1 MNEQLPP
8 IDPSI
13 REHLTRRSSGR
24 LPDGLVV
31 DILTALDSAPDRRS
45 IWPVPRLA
53 VVGLSLAI
61 VAVLVATIAFSASRP
76 GPAATTPSLNGY
88 PGERALTTAELS
100 ALMAGPALPVN
111 TALVAS
117 VTIDVR
123 TDVCPM
129 NRYQT
134 QGVVEGMRS
143 QVCVMTSDVAVQ
155 PFTLTGTFAFRYLAP
170 GYLGLLGQITLA
182 SSSTLAFKVV
192 NDWPLAGKTFLVDG
206 WFYGTDL
213 SKTLFSAGGVPL
225 ACPLNT
231 PRPVGDPLNPNGQ
244 LMCEIDWLSDDA
256 NVEPSTLPDGSHVA
270 PTHSRLV
277 EAAGMA
283 TIDSVATGTPVHGVF
298 VVRGMTAPCPNASQ
312 QDPFGCWSG
321 LVLAKLANITVP
333 EPNSSSLPA
342 TPTPTLGLPATP
354 IVEPSGT
361 LASAA
366 AGLLGPGNRPL
377 TEAEFSALW
386 AADRAHLAG
395 RVAIV
400 EGPVP
405 TGFECSTML
414 PPCEVTILDGL
425 RTHEGNWVV
434 RVGTYGQLDVM
445 GEISISYPQNTFV
458 FKLGD
463 AITAW
468 NNQTQSGLMI
478 VDAWLDWE
486 NGCDAP
492 TDPSYGTAGCSSSL
506 LTAENLNWMH
516 MRSLLPPN
524 AVVAWV
530 QADAYR
536 QFGSS
541 DLGSGAVH
549 GLYLVSVISGAAP
562 TILARLEP
570 ATP

>member
-1 MNEQLPP
+1 MSEQLPS
-8 IDPSI
+8 IDSDL
-13 REHLTRRSSGR
+13 REQLARRSAGK

-31 DILTALDSAPDRRS
+31 EILTALDSAPDRRS
-45 IWPVPRLA
+45 IWRVPRLA

-117 VTIDVR
+117 VTIDIR
-123 TDVCPM
+123 NDVCPM
-129 NRYQT
+129 NRYPT
-134 QGVVEGMRS
+134 IGVIEGTS
-143 QVCVMTSDVAVQ
+143 AQVCVMTADAAVQ
-155 PFTLTGTFAFRYLAP
+155 PMTLTGTFAFRYLAP
-170 GYLGLLGQITLA
+170 GYLGMLGQITPAA
-182 SSSTLAFKVV
+182 SSKLAFKVA
-192 NDWPLAGKTFLVDG
+192 DEWPLAGKTFLVEG
-206 WFYGTDL
+206 WFYQTDL
-213 SKTLFSAGGVPL
+213 GKTTFSRGGIQS

-256 NVEPSTLPDGSHVA
+256 NVAPSTLPDGSHVA

-321 LVLAKLANITVP
+321 LVLAKLADITLP
-333 EPNSSSLPA
+333 EPNSSSLP
-342 TPTPTLGLPATP
+342 PTPTVGLPATP

-361 LASAA
+361 LASAT
-366 AGLLGPGNRPL
+366 AGLLGPDNRPL

-434 RVGTYGQLDVM
+434 QVGTYGQLDVM
-445 GEISISYPQNTFV
+445 GEISVSYPQNTFV

-468 NNQTQSGLMI
+468 NNQAQTDFMI

-492 TDPSYGTAGCSSSL
+492 PVAYGTGGCGSSI
-506 LTAENLNWMH
+506 LTAEKLSWMH
-516 MRSLLPPN
+516 MAALIPPG
-524 AVVAWV
+524 AVVTWV
-530 QADAYR
+530 QTDAYR

-549 GLYLVSVISGAAP
+549 GLYLVRVVAGAAP